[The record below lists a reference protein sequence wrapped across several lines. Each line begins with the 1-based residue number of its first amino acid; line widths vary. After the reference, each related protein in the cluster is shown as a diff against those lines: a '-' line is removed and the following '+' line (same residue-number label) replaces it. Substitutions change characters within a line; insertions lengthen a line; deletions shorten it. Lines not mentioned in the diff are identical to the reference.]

1 MLPLL
6 TGVQAVGGGGFEK
19 APVIDLSSSSDEE
32 GLIAATSR
40 DFEFNQRL
48 FGELNCIVL
57 GPPSDSKI
65 IVLSDS
71 DKEEAREEKTT
82 GTEDATASAAVNPAQ
97 PPLSMMS
104 LRG

>member
-1 MLPLL
+1 MRRISSLL
-6 TGVQAVGGGGFEK
+6 LLVT
-19 APVIDLSSSSDEE
+19 LSSPKD
-32 GLIAATSR
+32 
-40 DFEFNQRL
+40 

-71 DKEEAREEKTT
+71 DKEEVCEEKTT
-82 GTEDATASAAVNPAQ
+82 GTEDANASAAVNPTQ